1 MNELNIDRFTK
12 AMSDILS
19 RKYNAKVTITAAPR
33 SELKKGGL
41 KNDKEGRNHS
51 GAA

>member
-12 AMSDILS
+12 ALSNILS

-33 SELKKGGL
+33 PAEQATQ
-41 KNDKEGRNHS
+41 GR
-51 GAA
+51 